1 MQYCE
6 AKDRCQP
13 RLPSVVDKLRRALAR
28 SFWPASC
35 VLCADAPGRELN
47 LCAACERDLVLN
59 ENACSLCAEPLASAP
74 VEGSTTLCG
83 ACLHERPPYESSFVP
98 FRYVYPLDHL
108 VRSLKFHGRLAC
120 GRVLGWLFAQRLL
133 SARTEP
139 LPQFVIPVPLAPRR
153 YRERGYNQATEL
165 ALAIRE
171 TLAISV
177 RTDLAI
183 RVRETKEQAGLH
195 RKHRRRNVRG
205 AFAITQSLP
214 KCHVAIVDDVI
225 TTGST
230 VGELAAALRRA
241 GASRIEVWGIA
252 RAQRK
257 SR

>member
-6 AKDRCQP
+6 ARDRCQP
-13 RLPSVVDKLRRALAR
+13 GTWTVVDKCRRALAR
-28 SFWPASC
+28 AFWPASC
-35 VLCADAPGRELN
+35 ALCAEATGREIN

-59 ENACSLCAEPLASAP
+59 DNACRRCAEPLASA
-74 VEGSTTLCG
+74 VNDGSTALCG
-83 ACLHERPPYESSFVP
+83 ACLHDPPPYESSFVP

-120 GRVLGWLFAQRLL
+120 GRVLGWLFSQQLL
-133 SARTEP
+133 TSRTEP
-139 LPQFVIPVPLAPRR
+139 LPQLVIPVPLAPRR

-171 TLAISV
+171 QVAVSV
-177 RTDLAI
+177 RTDLAN

-205 AFAITQSLP
+205 AFAIKGSLP
-214 KCHVAIVDDVI
+214 ASHVAIVDDVV

-257 SR
+257 IR